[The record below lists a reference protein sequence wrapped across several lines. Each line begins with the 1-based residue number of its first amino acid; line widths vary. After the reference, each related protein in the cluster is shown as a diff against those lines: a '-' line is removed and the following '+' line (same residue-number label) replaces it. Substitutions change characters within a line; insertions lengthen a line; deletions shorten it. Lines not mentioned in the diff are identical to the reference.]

1 MQPPLTATC
10 LQKGCRGWHARLQRH
25 EAFWRR
31 RCVRLWGGGCTA
43 GAGAPG
49 VGGPWRRAFLRRRR
63 LLGGCVLC
71 FTSLSSANRGWCER
85 AAAAM
90 GATVLPHGARIGPGC
105 GLTHCVA
112 DGAGSGRQ
120 YEAQR
125 IRGAAMVTSAWL
137 RRCAESGA
145 RVAAEGEHL
154 LPLLAGLHI
163 SVTGMPLQEREAVRK
178 LVSRHGGSFHE
189 GLVLHKRDSR
199 GVAVGTTHLL
209 AATTSGRKYEAAM
222 APGSGCKVVRPRW
235 LHDTIWASSLR
246 DHDAP
251 QYAFHAPSVWSHQ
264 GGVRGTYRR
273 YGSRTY
279 RGPLGTG

>member
-1 MQPPLTATC
+1 
-10 LQKGCRGWHARLQRH
+10 
-25 EAFWRR
+25 
-31 RCVRLWGGGCTA
+31 
-43 GAGAPG
+43 
-49 VGGPWRRAFLRRRR
+49 
-63 LLGGCVLC
+63 
-71 FTSLSSANRGWCER
+71 
-85 AAAAM
+85 
-90 GATVLPHGARIGPGC
+90 
-105 GLTHCVA
+105 
-112 DGAGSGRQ
+112 
-120 YEAQR
+120 
-125 IRGAAMVTSAWL
+125 MVTSAWL

-145 RVAAEGEHL
+145 RVAAEGEYL

-178 LVSRHGGSFHE
+178 LVSRHGGSYHD

-235 LHDTIWASSLR
+235 LHDTVWASSLR

-264 GGVRGTYRR
+264 GGARDHPGATHRR

-279 RGPLGTG
+279 RGPLGSG